1 MAKKYQ
7 KQFTQFLSEVKS
19 LKDAE
24 KAQYEIS
31 DEASNIILLSAFDT
45 DPEVAKERL
54 IKKIEKGINR
64 RHLKKHGEKLC
75 LVPSLLLP
83 E

>member
-24 KAQYEIS
+24 KAQNEVS
-31 DEASNIILLSAFDT
+31 DEAANVILLSGEVIGQDT
-45 DPEVAKERL
+45 NE
-54 IKKIEKGINR
+54 KIVEIGR
-64 RHLKKHGEKLC
+64 QHGFHVLTNGLSVMYRTPGKPFFVE
-75 LVPSLLLP
+75 
-83 E
+83 

>member
-1 MAKKYQ
+1 MVKKYQ

-31 DEASNIILLSAFDT
+31 DEAANIILLSGEVLGQDT
-45 DPEVAKERL
+45 NE
-54 IKKIEKGINR
+54 KIVEIGR
-64 RHLKKHGEKLC
+64 QHGFHVITAGLSVMYRTPGPTFTVE
-75 LVPSLLLP
+75 
-83 E
+83 